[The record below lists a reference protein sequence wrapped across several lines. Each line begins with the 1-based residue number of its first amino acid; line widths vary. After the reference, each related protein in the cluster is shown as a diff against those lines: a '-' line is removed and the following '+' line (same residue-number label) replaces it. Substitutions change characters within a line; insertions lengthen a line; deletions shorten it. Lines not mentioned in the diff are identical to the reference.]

1 MGLDMYAWKTKA
13 EDIRN
18 RDDTE
23 ELAYWRKH
31 NRLHG
36 YMEMLWEDKGKPFD
50 YDEDNP
56 MGSNFNCIP
65 LELDEDDLKNLK
77 MTIKEKDLPDTQGF
91 FFGHDSYD
99 YDTEEVKEQ
108 REYDLDFVKNGL
120 KAIKDG
126 YKVVYSSWW

>member
-13 EDIRN
+13 KDIEDSQ
-18 RDDTE
+18 E
-23 ELAYWRKH
+23 PLADWRKH

-36 YMEMLWEDKGKPFD
+36 YMEMLWESKGKPLD
-50 YDEDNP
+50 TDAQNP

-65 LELDEDDLKNLK
+65 LELDEDDLKKLK
-77 MTIKEKDLPDTQGF
+77 MTIKSNDLPDTQGF

-108 REYDLDFVKNGL
+108 REYDLEFVKNGL

>member
-13 EDIRN
+13 KDIEDSQ
-18 RDDTE
+18 E
-23 ELAYWRKH
+23 PLADWRKH

-36 YMEMLWEDKGKPFD
+36 YMEMLWESKGKPLD
-50 YDEDNP
+50 TDAQNP

-65 LELDEDDLKNLK
+65 LELDEDDLKKLK
-77 MTIKEKDLPDTQGF
+77 ITIKSNNLPDTQGF
-91 FFGHDSYD
+91 LFGHDSYD

-108 REYDLDFVKNGL
+108 REYDLEFVKNGL

>member
-1 MGLDMYAWKTKA
+1 MYAWKTKA
-13 EDIRN
+13 KDIEDSQ
-18 RDDTE
+18 E
-23 ELAYWRKH
+23 PLADWRKH

-36 YMEMLWEDKGKPFD
+36 YMEMLWESKGKPLD
-50 YDEDNP
+50 TDAQNP

-65 LELDEDDLKNLK
+65 LELDEDDLKKLK
-77 MTIKEKDLPDTQGF
+77 ITIKSNDLPDTQGF

-108 REYDLDFVKNGL
+108 REYDLEFVKNGL

>member
-13 EDIRN
+13 KDLEDGQ
-18 RDDTE
+18 E
-23 ELAYWRKH
+23 PLADWRKH

-36 YMEMLWEDKGKPFD
+36 YMEELWESKGKPFD
-50 YDEDNP
+50 TDEQNP

-65 LELDEDDLKNLK
+65 LQLDEDDLKELK
-77 MTIKEKDLPDTQGF
+77 MTIKAHALPDTQGF

-108 REYDLDFVKNGL
+108 REYDLEFVKNGL

>member
-13 EDIRN
+13 KDIEDSQE
-18 RDDTE
+18 T
-23 ELAYWRKH
+23 LADWRKH

-36 YMEMLWEDKGKPFD
+36 YMEMLWESKGKPLD
-50 YDEDNP
+50 TDAQNP

-65 LELDEDDLKNLK
+65 LELDEDDLKKLK
-77 MTIKEKDLPDTQGF
+77 ITIKSNDLPDTQGF

-108 REYDLDFVKNGL
+108 REYDLEFVKNGL